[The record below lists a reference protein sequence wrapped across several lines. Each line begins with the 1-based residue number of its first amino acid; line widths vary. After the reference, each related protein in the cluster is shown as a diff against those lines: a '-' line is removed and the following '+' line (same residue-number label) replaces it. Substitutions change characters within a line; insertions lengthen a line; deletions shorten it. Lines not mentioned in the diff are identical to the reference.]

1 MTFPKHTDERAKKF
15 FDRVF
20 VGKLAGKHGE
30 DENGYKMSWNSR
42 HEELKASK
50 NYRGYHCAYCGNRPF
65 AIQPDN
71 CGYEITGYT
80 CICKDAQ
87 DEIEI
92 RQAVELL
99 NAVYEKELRQLKS
112 ALPEVS
118 VELKRKLVEKEL
130 KSDYYLDKAM
140 KALGII

>member
-1 MTFPKHTDERAKKF
+1 MTFPKHIDERAKKF

-20 VGKLAGKHGE
+20 VGKLEGKHGE
-30 DENGYKMSWNSR
+30 DEYGYKMSWDSR
-42 HEELKASK
+42 HEELKTSK
-50 NYRGYHCAYCGNRPF
+50 HYRGNHCAYCGNRPF
-65 AIQPDN
+65 PIQPEN
-71 CGYEITGYT
+71 CGYEVTGYT

-92 RQAVELL
+92 KQAVELL
-99 NAVYEKELRQLKS
+99 EIEHEKALRQLKS
-112 ALPEVS
+112 TLPEVS

-140 KALGII
+140 KALGIK